1 MPGEYPL
8 ESIPIS
14 PLSFLDQVLTIRLS
28 HSRLQVSSPPTLE
41 K

>member
-8 ESIPIS
+8 ESIPI
-14 PLSFLDQVLTIRLS
+14 PPPSFLDQLLTIRLS